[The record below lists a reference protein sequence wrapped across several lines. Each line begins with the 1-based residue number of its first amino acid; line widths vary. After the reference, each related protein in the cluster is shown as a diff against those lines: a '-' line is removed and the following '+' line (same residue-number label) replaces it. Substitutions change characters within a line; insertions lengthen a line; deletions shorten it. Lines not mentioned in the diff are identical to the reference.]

1 MSSPRLAS
9 ALALLLSA
17 CASWE
22 NSPSASAPPPAE
34 TPVPSS
40 RYAPPPPVEPG
51 VTPPPGRAAEIH
63 VAIASVQ
70 LLEDCPE
77 PAAAPEPAASSRAP
91 AGAASRQQEKRS
103 SDYVEQC
110 TQSTVQLA
118 VHSDRS
124 GPFRIEAIRVL
135 DPGTQRQAG
144 TTTLRQPTRWSAD
157 GSYVPW
163 NERVTAGQDLQI
175 SYKLGELDLSRASER
190 VGPAFNTFAGPFVLE
205 LDVSLDGARQTIRSA
220 EFGRRPVEIMVT

>member
-9 ALALLLSA
+9 VLALLLSA

-22 NSPSASAPPPAE
+22 HSPPDAAPPPAE

-77 PAAAPEPAASSRAP
+77 PDPAHEPAAASRA
-91 AGAASRQQEKRS
+91 AGDASIRHGKRS
-103 SDYVEQC
+103 SDHVEQC

-118 VHSDRS
+118 VRSDRS

-135 DPGTQRQAG
+135 DPGTLRAAG

-205 LDVSLDGARQTIRSA
+205 LDVSIDGARRTIRSA
-220 EFGRRPVEIMVT
+220 EFSRRPIEIMVT